1 MIKLYGIKNCDTV
14 RKARKWLEQKG
25 VEHSFSDY
33 RDEALNKNELEKWYD
48 AVGDKL
54 LNKRSTTWKQ
64 LSESER
70 AADDKASIVALL
82 AQHPTLIKRPVLVNA
97 DTVHVGFS
105 DKDYQALTT
114 N

>member
-1 MIKLYGIKNCDTV
+1 MIRLYGIKNCDTV

-25 VEHSFSDY
+25 IEHSFTDY
-33 RDEALNKNELEKWYD
+33 REEALSKRELENWYD
-48 AVGDKL
+48 AVGEKL

-64 LSESER
+64 LSDAER
-70 AADDKASIVALL
+70 AADDKSAIVALL
-82 AQHPTLIKRPVLVNA
+82 AQHPTLIKRPVLVNS

-105 DKDYQALTT
+105 DKDYQALTA